1 MAPLSY
7 YWLISFIYLVMK
19 MPFIPIGEF
28 YGLAG
33 TTRHNPAFRR
43 LFFISGFF
51 SFSEIPSTG
60 AKKKICIY
68 VSIRYYELQRVVQQ
82 VPDYG

>member
-33 TTRHNPAFRR
+33 TTRRKPAFRR
-43 LFFISGFF
+43 IFLLQDFFLL
-51 SFSEIPSTG
+51 
-60 AKKKICIY
+60 AKYPPPAQKKRY
-68 VSIRYYELQRVVQQ
+68 VYMFQLGIMNYK
-82 VPDYG
+82 G

>member
-19 MPFIPIGEF
+19 NPFSRPGNFTDLAEQN
-28 YGLAG
+28 AG
-33 TTRHNPAFRR
+33 T
-43 LFFISGFF
+43 LYSDEFFDFVGF
-51 SFSEIPSTG
+51 SFREKPFTG

-68 VSIRYYELQRVVQQ
+68 VSIRYYELQRAVQQ
-82 VPDYG
+82 VPDYD